1 MELYKLIDL
10 PSKHIYFTDLG
21 GREQG
26 NASETQPTAGIL
38 PGTRM
43 RFHSRHLRSHV
54 TRDLSVLGYPC
65 HQIMVVQATV
75 VSGIAAAF
83 LSCVHA

>member
-1 MELYKLIDL
+1 MEIYKLNDL

-21 GREQG
+21 GREQC
-26 NASETQPTAGIL
+26 NASETQPPAGIL

-54 TRDLSVLGYPC
+54 TQDLSVLEYPRQ
-65 HQIMVVQATV
+65 QIMVVQATV
-75 VSGIAAAF
+75 VSGTAAGF
-83 LSCVHA
+83 LRVHA